1 MRRRLVPMDTV
12 GRGPDFVAGGV
23 VGSLGMVGLVWSQTQ
38 APETNPASQPALVYG
53 D

>member
-1 MRRRLVPMDTV
+1 VP
-12 GRGPDFVAGGV
+12 RILLALLPAVAGGV